1 VRTLHALSLF
11 SGIGGLDLGLERAGI
26 VVVGQV
32 ESDPYCQQVLARHWP
47 EVPRHDEARSVVPWW
62 KSQPRPRVDVVAGG
76 PPCQA
81 VSLAGLRRGDDDPR
95 WMWPAMADTVAG
107 LRPRYVIVENVVGL
121 ASKGLERIV
130 ADLADLGY
138 DAEWHGIPAGALG
151 APHLRWRLF
160 LVAYDATVAAMVAAR
175 LPVPEAVVADADGA
189 RGRVQ
194 AGRSRRADGALD
206 RGGADHQPERA
217 GEGDRLRHRATA
229 ARSFPRLV
237 VFDPARFAE
246 LADTSWWLS
255 RPCVCGTH
263 DGSPRQLDRS
273 GVAGWECGV
282 ARLVPQRSIPRRG
295 QRIRA
300 LGNAVVPQVATYVGR
315 ALVEFDN
322 TLFGEP
328 SGGTS

>member
-1 VRTLHALSLF
+1 VTTLHALSLF

-62 KSQPRPRVDVVAGG
+62 KSATRPRVDVVAGG

-121 ASKGLERIV
+121 ASKGLDRIV

-160 LVAYDATVAAMVAAR
+160 LVAYDATVAKVVAAR
-175 LPVPEAVVADADGA
+175 LPLPEAVVADADGSG
-189 RGRVQ
+189 GRVD
-194 AGRSRRADGALD
+194 ARRPRRPDGALD
-206 RGGADHQPERA
+206 RSGADHQPQRD
-217 GEGDRLRHRATA
+217 GEGGGGGHRPTI
-229 ARSFPRLV
+229 ARTFPRLV
-237 VFDPARFAE
+237 VFDPSRFAE
-246 LADTSWWLS
+246 LADTRWWLS

-263 DGSPRQLDRS
+263 DGAPRQLDRS

-282 ARLVPQRSIPRRG
+282 ARLVLQRSVPRRG

-328 SGGTS
+328 SGGAS